1 MDTSKPDLPK
11 QAAKSEPQQTESE
24 GRNGFT
30 APFVVDERVREDWL
44 WVHEQYA
51 LGALDRY
58 HGLSIAVVGKTIH
71 ASGRNAF
78 ELQEEVCRRL
88 GVPPEV
94 VVIKYVD

>member
-1 MDTSKPDLPK
+1 MSTPK
-11 QAAKSEPQQTESE
+11 ADEHAEASRAGPQPTPSDS
-24 GRNGFT
+24 RNGVA
-30 APFVVDERVREDWL
+30 APLVIDERVREDWL

-58 HGLSIAVVGKTIH
+58 HGLSIAVVDKTVH

-78 ELQEEVCRRL
+78 ALQEEVCRRL
-88 GVPPEV
+88 GVPPEA